1 MGDFNRFVSFSCS
14 FVFRHARASALG
26 GIELENNVMT
36 RLWIVRAGKQGSREL
51 AAIEQD
57 RLLPGFLEV
66 GDLHELK
73 SRDAILAHLEQVMPD
88 AGKNRLKNFA
98 AQLNQFSHTIEVG
111 DLVVMPRKV
120 TNGVAIGEVTGTYT
134 YDVDDPYR
142 HSRSV
147 KWLEVSVPRDAFKQD
162 LRHSFGAFM
171 TICEIKRNSAL
182 ERVRAVLRNGVD
194 PGALLGKQGI
204 APAQAQDEDA
214 EAADYPTDIEDIA
227 NQQIVSLIKSEFA
240 GHALAD
246 LVAEILRVEG
256 YTTKV
261 SPPGPDGGVDI
272 LAAGG
277 MLSLGEDR
285 VCVQVKSGNG
295 AANHDV
301 VLRLIGSVSNTQ
313 ARTGLLVSIG
323 GVNAVAQKELE
334 GNFFKLRLWQMP
346 DLLRALFRAYGDLSD
361 ETRAKLPLKQ
371 IWAPVSATDE

>member
-1 MGDFNRFVSFSCS
+1 MS
-14 FVFRHARASALG
+14 
-26 GIELENNVMT
+26 
-36 RLWIVRAGKQGSREL
+36 RLWIVRAGKQGTREL
-51 AAIEQD
+51 AAIEQN

-66 GDLHELK
+66 GDLKKLK
-73 SRDAILAHLEQVMPD
+73 GRDAILAHLEKVMPD

-98 AQLNQFSHTIEVG
+98 AQLNQFAHTIEIG

-120 TNGVAIGEVTGTYT
+120 TNGVAVGEVTGDYT
-134 YDVDDPYR
+134 YDADDPYR

-147 KWLEVSVPRDAFKQD
+147 KWLKEAVPRDAFKQD

-182 ERVRAVLRNGVD
+182 DRVQAVLQTGVD
-194 PGALLGKQGI
+194 PGALLGKQGT
-204 APAQAQDEDA
+204 AAAQISDEDTD
-214 EAADYPTDIEDIA
+214 AADYATDIEDIA
-227 NQQIVSLIKSEFA
+227 NQQIISLIKSEFA

-261 SPPGPDGGVDI
+261 SPPGADGGVDI

-285 VCVQVKSGNG
+285 VCVQVKSGDG

-301 VLRLIGSVSNTQ
+301 VLKLIGSVSNTQ

-323 GVNAVAQKELE
+323 GVNAVAQKELDN
-334 GNFFKLRLWQMP
+334 NFFRLRLWQMP
-346 DLLRALFRAYGDLSD
+346 DLLKALFRAYGDLSD

-371 IWAPVSATDE
+371 IWAPISADAS